1 MYRKM
6 SNNKLHKDFDETS
19 PGLPFLFMCM
29 ITPVESGGG
38 GGMILIPIIL
48 RAGIDRDIDNIKIW
62 INING

>member
-1 MYRKM
+1 
-6 SNNKLHKDFDETS
+6 
-19 PGLPFLFMCM
+19 M

-62 INING
+62 IDR